1 MEQVLRLIAE
11 YQWWLYAFF
20 GLIVLF
26 YLRRAIVARRES
38 VRSIFKLE
46 QEQARERYTRS
57 VLLAGVIILLVGGL
71 FGLMNYYLPSLA
83 QQPAPTATATT
94 GPLAAPTL
102 TATLAPATITPTV
115 TAALV
120 RPTQPVRPTDTP
132 EAVGTEVP
140 QVQALVCPNPNVR
153 ITSPGMNQIVQ
164 GNVTVR
170 GTAAHSAFDYYK
182 IEVGPGANPRD
193 NEWAVVGQLYD
204 QPVDN
209 GVLATFNSGA
219 YPAGT
224 YTLRLVVV
232 DQTGNF
238 PEPCRVTVTV
248 QR

>member
-1 MEQVLRLIAE
+1 MEQVLRVIAE

-46 QEQARERYTRS
+46 QEQARERYIRS
-57 VLLAGVIILLVGGL
+57 VLLAGVVILLVGGL

-83 QQPAPTATATT
+83 QPPAPTATATT

-102 TATLAPATITPTV
+102 TATPAPATITPTI
-115 TAALV
+115 TPTLV
-120 RPTQPVRPTDTP
+120 RPTRPVMPTDTP
-132 EAVGTEVP
+132 EAAGTEVP
-140 QVQALVCPNPNVR
+140 QVQAPICPNPNVR

-164 GNVTVR
+164 GNVAVR
-170 GTAAHSAFDYYK
+170 GTAMHEAFDYYK

-193 NEWAVVGQLYD
+193 NEWAVVGQLHD
-204 QPVDN
+204 QPVAD

-219 YPAGT
+219 YPTGT